1 MATIGLSNI
10 SIIDSADALVVCPK
24 DQSQRIGEITEI
36 LRNKGDER
44 VENHTTVHR
53 PWGSYT
59 ILQRGKTFMI
69 KRLTVLPHKRL
80 SLQYHHHRSEHWV
93 VVSGMAEVTNGDR
106 TFFVQNG
113 ESTFVPAGV
122 KHRLANP
129 GAIPLEVI
137 EVQNGEYL
145 SEDDIIRCDDD
156 YDRESR
162 QS

>member
-1 MATIGLSNI
+1 M
-10 SIIDSADALVVCPK
+10 
-24 DQSQRIGEITEI
+24 
-36 LRNKGDER
+36 
-44 VENHTTVHR
+44 
-53 PWGSYT
+53 
-59 ILQRGKTFMI
+59 
-69 KRLTVLPHKRL
+69 
-80 SLQYHHHRSEHWV
+80 
-93 VVSGMAEVTNGDR
+93 VSGMAEVTNGDK

-156 YDRESR
+156 FNRGS
-162 QS
+162 